1 MLVASRR
8 DVMGEHRVTGSLR
21 WLGWLSTALMAAA
34 AAALLAS
41 GWAPLGA

>member
-21 WLGWLSTALMAAA
+21 WLSTALMAAA

-41 GWAPLGA
+41 GWTSLGA